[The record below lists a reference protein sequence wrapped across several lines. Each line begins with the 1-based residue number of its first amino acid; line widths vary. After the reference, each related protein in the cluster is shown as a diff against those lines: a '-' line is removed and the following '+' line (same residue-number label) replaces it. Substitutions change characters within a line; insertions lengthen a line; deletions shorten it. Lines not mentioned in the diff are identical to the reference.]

1 MSEIDLKNL
10 NVVFAGCA
18 RDCEKYIPKVFEN
31 LKSYSSL
38 FKDSYKIIVENGSK
52 DKTREIL
59 KNLKNNKDYFYF
71 KDEFN
76 DFNFRGKRLEFAR
89 NLIIEK
95 IKDNH
100 LLNSCDL
107 LIILD
112 FDDNGSYRIDE
123 NNLKRAINFLFSKEN
138 IGAVFANQDGTYYD
152 MWGLIDEKYCNNDF
166 WVDALKYIIKKIN
179 PGDRVST
186 ELLEDMKIN
195 LLDKKKIKFEQN
207 LPPIK
212 VKSAYGGFG
221 IYKMNYVIKNK
232 RRYEGF
238 QKIDLIFKDGTKKKI
253 DYQKN
258 EIVNFNE
265 GLIDLGVEL
274 YILPYLINNKYTVDR
289 DFPPRAAFA
298 LIVDQNDRSII

>member
-1 MSEIDLKNL
+1 MNNL

-18 RDCEKYIPKVFEN
+18 RDCERYIPKVFEN

-59 KNLKNNKDYFYF
+59 KSLKSDKDYFYF
-71 KDEFN
+71 KDDLN
-76 DFNFRGKRLEFAR
+76 NFNFRGKRLEFAR
-89 NLIIEK
+89 NFIIEK
-95 IKDNH
+95 VKEND
-100 LLNSCDL
+100 LLKRCDL

-112 FDDNGSYRIDE
+112 FDDNSLYKINE
-123 NNLKRAINFLFSKEN
+123 YNLKKAINFLFSKEN
-138 IGAVFANQDGTYYD
+138 IGAVFANQDGNYYD
-152 MWGLIDEKYCNNDF
+152 MWGLLDEKYCKNDF
-166 WVDALKYIIKKIN
+166 WVDALKYIIKKVN
-179 PGDRVST
+179 FGDPISN
-186 ELLEDMKIN
+186 ELLDDMKIN

-238 QKIDLIFKDGTKKKI
+238 QKVELIFKDGTKKQI

-265 GLIDLGVEL
+265 GLCDLGLEL
-274 YILPYLINNKYTVDR
+274 YILPYLINNKYPSR
-289 DFPPRAAFA
+289 SFPPKAAFS
-298 LIVDQNDRSII
+298 LIID

>member
-95 IKDNH
+95 IKDTEQDISK
-100 LLNSCDL
+100 LN
-107 LIILD
+107 
-112 FDDNGSYRIDE
+112 
-123 NNLKRAINFLFSKEN
+123 
-138 IGAVFANQDGTYYD
+138 
-152 MWGLIDEKYCNNDF
+152 NNDKF
-166 WVDALKYIIKKIN
+166 NYILSHKLQ
-179 PGDRVST
+179 V
-186 ELLEDMKIN
+186 L
-195 LLDKKKIKFEQN
+195 
-207 LPPIK
+207 
-212 VKSAYGGFG
+212 
-221 IYKMNYVIKNK
+221 
-232 RRYEGF
+232 
-238 QKIDLIFKDGTKKKI
+238 
-253 DYQKN
+253 N
-258 EIVNFNE
+258 EI
-265 GLIDLGVEL
+265 
-274 YILPYLINNKYTVDR
+274 K
-289 DFPPRAAFA
+289 
-298 LIVDQNDRSII
+298 Q

>member
-18 RDCEKYIPKVFEN
+18 RNCEKYIPKVFEN

-59 KNLKNNKDYFYF
+59 KSLKNNKDYFYF

-95 IKDNH
+95 IKENY
-100 LLNSCDL
+100 LLSKCHL

-112 FDDNGSYRIDE
+112 FDDNSLYRINE
-123 NNLKRAINFLFSKEN
+123 YNLKKAINFLFSKEN
-138 IGAVFANQDGTYYD
+138 IGAVFANQDGIYYD
-152 MWGLIDEKYCNNDF
+152 MWGLLDQKYCKNDF
-166 WVDALKYIIKKIN
+166 WVDALKYITKKIN
-179 PGDRVST
+179 PGDRVSN

-207 LPPIK
+207 MPPIK

-221 IYKMNYVIKNK
+221 IYKMNYVIKNE

-238 QKIDLIFKDGTKKKI
+238 QKIDLIFKDGTKKQI

-265 GLIDLGVEL
+265 GLRDLGLEL
-274 YILPYLINNKYTVDR
+274 YILPYLINNKYTGR
-289 DFPPRAAFA
+289 HFPPKAAFA
-298 LIVDQNDRSII
+298 LIIDQNDRSKI

>member
-1 MSEIDLKNL
+1 
-10 NVVFAGCA
+10 
-18 RDCEKYIPKVFEN
+18 
-31 LKSYSSL
+31 
-38 FKDSYKIIVENGSK
+38 
-52 DKTREIL
+52 
-59 KNLKNNKDYFYF
+59 
-71 KDEFN
+71 
-76 DFNFRGKRLEFAR
+76 
-89 NLIIEK
+89 
-95 IKDNH
+95 
-100 LLNSCDL
+100 
-107 LIILD
+107 
-112 FDDNGSYRIDE
+112 
-123 NNLKRAINFLFSKEN
+123 
-138 IGAVFANQDGTYYD
+138 

-207 LPPIK
+207 MPPIK

-265 GLIDLGVEL
+265 GLIDLGLEL

-298 LIVDQNDRSII
+298 LIIDQNDKSII